1 MAGLLAAFAS
11 CTQDDVPAPVVDT
24 VPANSTLSVELPERG
39 LRTRALPTTEDHTL
53 RCILEVWSQG
63 DAPAL
68 QHRQVLTAS
77 DADDGGTLTFNFDIA
92 PGTYDCLLWAD
103 FVARG
108 TGMEEGT
115 YYDAGNLRAVSLKD
129 PALMFNTDACDAFC
143 AHQVLVKEE
152 MQQLSEETTLQR
164 ALAKVVVSDKIE
176 GNLTKVEDITV
187 SVPVPGT
194 FNVLTGEA
202 SQSLTA
208 TAQDVPVLGD
218 GATDGRLF
226 SLYMFVPQPA
236 EGETEPATLGDV
248 DITFSQTDGTEK
260 TVTIPEGS
268 IPVRQDY
275 QSNVSGGLVEPI
287 EDNFGLT
294 VDFDGDWSDQDAP
307 VTPGE
312 PVVEPKVGDFYY
324 SDGTW
329 SSTLN
334 AGKTCIGIVFSTD
347 ASKFEDTPANY
358 GDKLTAIRGY
368 VLALENVRSGKGVL
382 FPTDADVSTLTFEN
396 ASGYVNTQGLWA
408 SAAYQA
414 DAAGCQLLSDLNN
427 FAAQAPA
434 GTSGWYVPSLA
445 QFVEA
450 AGLYAGYEGNGFTV
464 TQNAAFR
471 AAVDALN
478 ADGGYNGSDNVPGID
493 ITESSLNIYTSTIS
507 GGNSSVVQFNA
518 ETAGAWE
525 ITGVRENPVTSRN
538 NLRPIL
544 TF

>member
-1 MAGLLAAFAS
+1 MAALLAAFAS
-11 CTQDDVPAPVVDT
+11 CTQDDVPAPAVDT
-24 VPANSTLSVELPERG
+24 VPANSTLSVELPDRG
-39 LRTRALPTTEDHTL
+39 LRTRALPTADNHTL

-68 QHRQVLTAS
+68 QRRQVLPAGNA
-77 DADDGGTLTFNFDIA
+77 DADGTLTFNFDID

-103 FVARG
+103 FVAAG

-115 YYDAGNLRAVSLKD
+115 YYDASDLRAVSLKD

-143 AHQVLVKEE
+143 ARQVLVKED
-152 MQQLSEETTLQR
+152 MQQLAQETTLQR

-202 SQSLTA
+202 SQSVVA

-226 SLYMFVPQPA
+226 SLYTFVLQPA
-236 EGETEPATLGDV
+236 EGETGPSTLGAL
-248 DITFSQTDGTEK
+248 DIIFSQTDGTEK
-260 TVTIPEGS
+260 TVTIPVGS
-268 IPVRQDY
+268 IPVQQDY
-275 QSNVSGGLVEPI
+275 RSNVSGGLVEPI

-294 VDFDGDWSDQDAP
+294 VDFAGDWSDQYEP

-312 PVVEPKVGDFYY
+312 PFVEPKVGDFYY

-329 SSTLN
+329 SSALQ
-334 AGKTCIGIVFSTD
+334 AGKTCIGIVFCTD
-347 ASKFEDTPANY
+347 ASRFADTPAHY
-358 GDKLTAIRGY
+358 GDRLTAIRGY

-382 FPTDADVSTLTFEN
+382 FPEGAEVSALAFDH
-396 ASGYVNTQGLWA
+396 ASGYVNTQGLLA
-408 SAAYQA
+408 SDVYQA
-414 DAAGCQLLSDLNN
+414 NASDCQLLNDLNN

-434 GTSGWYVPSLA
+434 GTSGWYIPSLA

-450 AGLYAGYEGNGFTV
+450 IGQYAGYEGNGFTV

-493 ITESSLNIYTSTIS
+493 VTASSLNVYTSTIS
-507 GGNSSVVQFNA
+507 GGNSSVVQFNT
-518 ETAGAWE
+518 ETVGAWQ
-525 ITGVRENPVTSRN
+525 ITGIRENPVTNRN